1 MVVGSS
7 VIDKTRCALLLAA
20 GGSNNI
26 MIILI
31 VIQLKISEN
40 LSYLF
45 TSHLRCRAASV
56 TVAPLHLSP
65 TLQRWRFGSVSVVFV
80 QSGSSKFAEKQFRI

>member
-45 TSHLRCRAASV
+45 TSHLRAASV
-56 TVAPLHLSP
+56 MVALLHLSP

-80 QSGSSKFAEKQFRI
+80 QSGSSKFAEKPI